1 MEGRQK
7 NKIKERKK
15 KKKKHDSS
23 HPLPPLAPG
32 LSHEGEDE
40 HTHSRRTA
48 IT

>member
-15 KKKKHDSS
+15 NMTVPPTPS
-23 HPLPPLAPG
+23 HGPWPQARVN
-32 LSHEGEDE
+32 EGEDE
-40 HTHSRRTA
+40 HTHSGRTA